1 MLRGPSAVVILLISS
16 ITSITSIL
24 ATATQ
29 LPAARRLK
37 LVVELPEGLPAG
49 LLLPL
54 PARVKGRA
62 APGAVLLA
70 QHDAFGPKPVLVQ
83 CEPRDRSDRLGNEQE
98 SIGMLHHE
106 LPEILRE
113 VCDQNDT

>member
-83 CEPRDRSDRLGNEQE
+83 CEASGRRAWLLAAVVDGR
-98 SIGMLHHE
+98 
-106 LPEILRE
+106 
-113 VCDQNDT
+113 